1 MAGKG
6 IPLRNIIIVAVAVMV
21 VIALGYYFLSRSP
34 DEIKDQDDDDSI
46 NHPPMADA
54 GFDQIIAPGE
64 EVRLNGTL
72 SSDPDGDDLIF
83 RWDLD
88 DSLDSDTDGITDNDV
103 DLMGEKVT
111 WIYPTPENTITY
123 RVTLNVSDGEKW
135 DKDTALI
142 TIRVQD
148 NTTPP
153 EITMACRYG
162 NIEGGP
168 SYLDPH
174 YIITIESTT
183 SNENILN
190 FSYMIIDPEEN
201 LLYHEELRYP
211 LINTYNDTIRYRD
224 ITNIGLVSQGDLILI
239 RDVPEIPE
247 GSTVLLYYLNGPD
260 PVGEVDLSRT

>member
-1 MAGKG
+1 MAVKG
-6 IPLRNIIIVAVAVMV
+6 VPLKNMIVIAIVVII
-21 VIALGYYFLSRSP
+21 VIALGYYFLSRSSNEA
-34 DEIKDQDDDDSI
+34 DNQDDNGSI
-46 NHPPMADA
+46 NGPPMAEA
-54 GFDQIIAPGE
+54 GFDQIIASGE
-64 EVRLNGTL
+64 EVKLNGTL
-72 SSDPDGDDLIF
+72 SSDPDDDDLIF

-88 DSLDSDTDGITDNDV
+88 DSLDSDLDGIADNDV

-111 WIYPTPENTITY
+111 WLYPIPENTITY

-174 YIITIESTT
+174 YIITVESTT

-190 FSYMIIDPEEN
+190 FSYMIVDPEEN
-201 LLYHEELRYP
+201 ILYHEELRY
-211 LINTYNDTIRYRD
+211 LLANTYNDTIRYRD
-224 ITNIGLVSQGDLILI
+224 ITGIGLVTQGDLILI

-247 GSTVLLYYLNGPD
+247 GSTYLLYYLNEPD
-260 PVGEVDLSRT
+260 PAGEVDLSKT